1 MSQIHLTYINTTESG
16 INMMISWVRDY
27 PIFVT
32 TYNIIFPIIGISIIT
47 TAMGIVY
54 YKSNNVSLFDCY
66 VYQSSIYN
74 FTSRD
79 TVTCGYICVYTILF
93 ICCILSGI
101 RAIPVTEQVTYCN
114 PHDTC
119 FIQFPTNVAM
129 LSQSKTVYSAPMYNL
144 SPRSKYKYRIAESKK
159 TNRIYNS

>member
-74 FTSRD
+74 FTSKRYSN
-79 TVTCGYICVYTILF
+79 VWIYLCLYYFIHLLYSLWNKCNTCY
-93 ICCILSGI
+93 
-101 RAIPVTEQVTYCN
+101 
-114 PHDTC
+114 
-119 FIQFPTNVAM
+119 
-129 LSQSKTVYSAPMYNL
+129 
-144 SPRSKYKYRIAESKK
+144 
-159 TNRIYNS
+159 